1 MSAGA
6 EPGSASARDKP
17 RASNLEIAAAER
29 LLKPSTLERLA
40 QGAIIGLF
48 FFALV
53 AALIYAKTI
62 ALPLV
67 AGALIGLVLGPT
79 ADRMRKFGVPAF
91 VTYAAILLV
100 LGGLLFALASA
111 VYPTLTRWIER
122 APELAAAL
130 QAKFS
135 FLQQPLERMLSIGAA
150 SSPGAIVVQEKD
162 STKLLAGFLAAVSPA
177 LTQLIIFLFSLVFFL
192 AGRVQFRNRLVMQ
205 FHEREDRLAA
215 LRVFSNIEEL
225 LLRYF
230 ATVTLINAA
239 VAVLVGA
246 SVAMLGLGSPLAW
259 GFLAFVFNFLPI
271 VGPLL
276 LKAAL
281 LVAGLVVMPD
291 VLPGLAPVL
300 VYTLIVTVEA
310 NYVTPT
316 IVGGRFTVNPFV
328 VFLAVIFWSW
338 VWGFFGAL
346 LAMPLV
352 VVATTIYGAI
362 WKEER
367 AYLPG

>member
-1 MSAGA
+1 MSGA
-6 EPGSASARDKP
+6 ADPGFATNRDNARNASAAP
-17 RASNLEIAAAER
+17 APEVLVET
-29 LLKPSTLERLA
+29 PPLERLA
-40 QGAIIGLF
+40 QAAVIGLF

-53 AALIYAKTI
+53 GSLSYAKLI

-67 AGALIGLVLGPT
+67 AGALIGLVVGPT
-79 ADRMRKFGVPAF
+79 ADRMRKFGVPASL
-91 VTYAAILLV
+91 TYSAILLV
-100 LGGLLFALASA
+100 LGGIVFGLASA
-111 VYPTLTRWIER
+111 VYPTLSHWIER
-122 APELAAAL
+122 APELAAML

-135 FLQQPLERMLSIGAA
+135 FLQRPLEQMLNIGAA

-162 STKLLAGFLAAVSPA
+162 SAKVLAGVLAMATPA
-177 LTQLIIFLFSLVFFL
+177 LTQMVVFLFSLIFFL

-205 FHEREDRLAA
+205 FHDRQDRLAA
-215 LRVFSNIEEL
+215 LRVFSNIENL

-230 ATVTLINAA
+230 GTVTLINAA
-239 VAVLVGA
+239 VAVLVGVSMA
-246 SVAMLGLGSPLAW
+246 LLGMGSPLAW
-259 GFLAFVFNFLPI
+259 GFLAFVFNFLPM
-271 VGPLL
+271 VGPVI

-291 VLPGLAPVL
+291 IASGVAPAI
-300 VYTLIVTVEA
+300 VYTLIVTIES

-338 VWGFFGAL
+338 LWGFFGAL

-352 VVATTIYGAI
+352 VVATTIYDAV

-367 AYLPG
+367 THIPG